1 MFSEVVGEREEDEG
15 EDGFP
20 PDERGQAMHRGPPPR
35 AGQRWKDSRAVHD
48 REAEDRNEDCE
59 LSEQQAAVGRPR
71 QGGDALDLHELAQ

>member
-48 REAEDRNEDCE
+48 RDDCGGAGGVIHRCGVPEA
-59 LSEQQAAVGRPR
+59 LGA
-71 QGGDALDLHELAQ
+71 